1 MATEQEQEL
10 LNIERQYFAFLDDAA
25 ESGQYIQR
33 ICDMVETG
41 GQRLIVNINDLR
53 RKNPERATNLLVNA
67 TQEIPCAERALKG
80 LLTANHP
87 DYSETYEKFSVGF
100 EGSFGQRHL
109 NPRTLKSCYIGN
121 LVCCEGIV
129 TKTSLIYPKIV
140 KSVHYCPETK
150 RTTEKRYTDITAF
163 DALPTGA
170 FYPKEDENQN
180 PLETEYG
187 LCKYKDH
194 QKLSMQELPE
204 TAPTG
209 QLPRSVEV
217 IVDSDL
223 TDRCSPGDRIR
234 AVGVYRCLPN
244 KQSGY
249 TSGLFRT
256 VLIANNVQLLSKQ
269 ARIEISAEDLQSIR
283 SFVRMKDVQVI
294 SILTRSLAPSI
305 CGHEEVKK
313 AILCLLI
320 GGTEKKLPNGTRLR
334 GDINVLLVGD
344 PSVAKSQILRYVLNI
359 APRAIATTGRGST
372 GVGLTAAVTTDHE
385 TGERQLEAGAMVL
398 GDRGVVCIDEFDKMS
413 DIDRT
418 AVHEVME
425 QGRTTITKAGIQ
437 ATLNARCSVLAA
449 ANPISGRYD
458 DEKSPMENLGMQ
470 DALLSRFDLIFVLM
484 DEHDGERDAQI
495 ASHVIN
501 LHCYRAPGEPAGGTL
516 SLSQPFHAY
525 TTENIETEQ
534 NEETEEYSIYEKNTG
549 WLPHGERE
557 ISLSEKILTT
567 DFLRKFISY
576 AKKVNPVLTSQACEY
591 ISEKYADLRA
601 FEETQSDKE
610 RTMPMTARMLE
621 TLIRLSTAFAK
632 IRFAKRVTVTDAE
645 KAYSMLSYAI
655 FKKKPA
661 DRTDAGRRKR
671 RSTQP
676 SQDDSVDSPMKKK
689 RKKPRTGE
697 PKNVFDFES
706 SDDESWR
713 ILFPDMP
720 SLRSSL
726 RRIKGRTSTVGG
738 DSTVAEEEEEEDT
751 VSPAISYDRFTV
763 FRRQVRSVFNLKRA
777 TSLSIEEFI
786 SALQEGAGVS
796 SFSEGE
802 IRAGLEKM
810 EDENAIMVAENTI
823 LLV

>member
-1 MATEQEQEL
+1 MTTEQEQEL
-10 LNIERQYFAFLDDAA
+10 LNIERQYVAFLDDPT
-25 ESGQYIQR
+25 ENGQYMQR
-33 ICDMVETG
+33 IFDMVESG

-67 TQEIPCAERALKG
+67 TQEIPCAERALKE

-87 DYSETYEKFSVGF
+87 SFSEMYEKFSVGF

-109 NPRTLKSCYIGN
+109 NPRTLKSNYIGN

-129 TKTSLIYPKIV
+129 TKSSLIYPKIV

-217 IVDSDL
+217 ILDSDL

-256 VLIANNVQLLSKQ
+256 VLIANNVQLMSKQ
-269 ARIEISAEDLQSIR
+269 STVEVSTEDLQSIR
-283 SFVRMKDVQVI
+283 GFVRMKDQTI

-305 CGHEEVKK
+305 CGHDEVKK

-359 APRAIATTGRGST
+359 APRAVATTGRGST

-385 TGERQLEAGAMVL
+385 SGERQLEAGAMVL

-470 DALLSRFDLIFVLM
+470 DSLLSRFDLIFVLM
-484 DEHDGERDAQI
+484 DEHDSERDGQI

-501 LHCYRAPGEPAGGTL
+501 LHCYRAPGEPAGCTL

-525 TTENIETEQ
+525 TTENIETDQ
-534 NEETEEYSIYEKNTG
+534 SEETEEYSIYEKNTS
-549 WLPHGERE
+549 WLPHGEG
-557 ISLSEKILTT
+557 EKILTT

-576 AKKVNPVLTSQACEY
+576 AKKVNPVLTAQACEY

-632 IRFAKRVTVTDAE
+632 IRFAKRVTVADAE

-655 FKKKPA
+655 FKKVSVFRRQSLELISKPT
-661 DRTDAGRRKR
+661 DRTDTGKRKR

-676 SQDDSVDSPMKKK
+676 SQDDSVESPMKKK
-689 RKKPRTGE
+689 KK
-697 PKNVFDFES
+697 K
-706 SDDESWR
+706 
-713 ILFPDMP
+713 
-720 SLRSSL
+720 
-726 RRIKGRTSTVGG
+726 
-738 DSTVAEEEEEEDT
+738 
-751 VSPAISYDRFTV
+751 
-763 FRRQVRSVFNLKRA
+763 
-777 TSLSIEEFI
+777 
-786 SALQEGAGVS
+786 
-796 SFSEGE
+796 
-802 IRAGLEKM
+802 
-810 EDENAIMVAENTI
+810 
-823 LLV
+823 

>member
-1 MATEQEQEL
+1 MASQEEQDL
-10 LNIERQYFAFLDDAA
+10 LNIERQYVAFLDDAA
-25 ESGQYIQR
+25 DSGQYAQR
-33 ICDMVETG
+33 ITDMVESG

-53 RKNPERATNLLVNA
+53 RRNPERATNLLHNA
-67 TQEIPCAERALKG
+67 TQEIPCAERALMG
-80 LLTANHP
+80 LVMANHH
-87 DYSETYEKFSVGF
+87 DYSDVYDKFSIGF
-100 EGSFGQRHL
+100 EGSFGRRHL
-109 NPRTLKSCYIGN
+109 NPRTLKSTYLGN

-129 TKTSLIYPKIV
+129 TKCSLIYPKIV

-150 RTTEKRYTDITAF
+150 RTMEKKYTDITAF
-163 DALPTGA
+163 DALPTGS

-180 PLETEYG
+180 LLETEYG
-187 LCKYKDH
+187 LCTYKDH

-217 IVDSDL
+217 ILDSDL

-234 AVGVYRCLPN
+234 AIGVYRCLPN

-269 ARIEISAEDLQSIR
+269 AGLEITAEDLQSIR
-283 SFVRMKDVQVI
+283 SFVRMKDQLLD
-294 SILTRSLAPSI
+294 ILTRSLAPSI
-305 CGHEEVKK
+305 HGLEEVKK

-359 APRAIATTGRGST
+359 APRAVATTGRGST
-372 GVGLTAAVTTDHE
+372 GVGLTAAVTTDHQS
-385 TGERQLEAGAMVL
+385 GERQLEAGAMVL

-425 QGRTTITKAGIQ
+425 QGRATITKAGIQ
-437 ATLNARCSVLAA
+437 ATLNARCAVLAA
-449 ANPISGRYD
+449 ANPIFGRYD
-458 DEKSPMENLGMQ
+458 DEKSPMENLAMQ
-470 DALLSRFDLIFVLM
+470 DSLLSRFDLIFVLM
-484 DEHDGERDAQI
+484 DEHESERDSQI

-516 SLSQPFHAY
+516 LLSQPFLAY
-525 TTENIETEQ
+525 TTEDIETEQ

-549 WLPHGERE
+549 WLPETEDR
-557 ISLSEKILTT
+557 KILTVE
-567 DFLRKFISY
+567 FLRKFISY
-576 AKKVNPVLTSQACEY
+576 AKKVNPILTSQACEY

-601 FEETQSDKE
+601 FEETRSDKE

-632 IRFAKRVTVTDAE
+632 IRFAKRVTVADAE
-645 KAYSMLSYAI
+645 KAYSMLSYAV

-661 DRTDAGRRKR
+661 DRVDVGKRKR
-671 RSTQP
+671 HSTQP
-676 SQDDSVDSPMKKK
+676 SQGDNGATPTRKKK
-689 RKKPRTGE
+689 KPKTGE
-697 PKNVFDFES
+697 PRNVFDFES
-706 SDDESWR
+706 SDDEY
-713 ILFPDMP
+713 IP

-726 RRIKGRTSTVGG
+726 RRMKQRRTTGSVD
-738 DSTVAEEEEEEDT
+738 DSLVEADDT
-751 VSPAISYDRFTV
+751 ASPAISCDRFTV
-763 FRRQVRSVFNLKRA
+763 FRRQVRNVFNLKSVS
-777 TSLSIEEFI
+777 SLPIEDFI
-786 SALQEGAGVS
+786 SALQEGAGAA
-796 SFSEGE
+796 SFTDGE

-810 EDENAIMVAENTI
+810 EDENAIMVADNTI